1 MTSVFG
7 LTLLRQTNTP
17 DAEGNNDTSAGPL
30 CLTLL
35 LFVGYYLTSVDK
47 CQEYAHGWWA
57 IHGLAH
63 QF

>member
-1 MTSVFG
+1 MTSFFG

-17 DAEGNNDTSAGPL
+17 DAEGNNDGPH

-35 LFVGYYLTSVDK
+35 LFVGYCLTSVDK